1 MQKLGTGEEK
11 LRAARADVDQQ
22 VAFMQ
27 EKKQKEEVAQA
38 RAEADAWR
46 RAAVRRIK
54 KHAICWSIVFGAFGL
69 VIDHKDPYILWMFAA
84 GGATGA
90 FAGAL
95 LAVQEGKKN
104 S

>member
-1 MQKLGTGEEK
+1 
-11 LRAARADVDQQ
+11 
-22 VAFMQ
+22 MQ
-27 EKKQKEEVAQA
+27 ERKQKE
-38 RAEADAWR
+38 EADAWR

-54 KHAICWSIVFGAFGL
+54 KHAICWSIAFGAFGL